1 MRDGPVARFSQVSRV
16 SRIRTMQAL
25 LDNLK
30 AKFPDAILAVHIDAA
45 RAETSLSVAAP
56 RLLDLARYLHDAP
69 EAAFDQLTDI
79 CSVDYP
85 EDQLRFEVVYHL
97 HSLPLGQRLRLK
109 ARITEDD
116 PTIASVTGIWKG
128 AEFLE
133 REVYDMMGI
142 RFSGHPDLRRI
153 LMPEDYAEGYPLRK
167 DFPTEGRGWR
177 SEFDFIPR
185 MDDALLDV
193 TESEI
198 PEEQKS
204 VFRAEPGLPNSRRKE
219 ELLLNMGPQHPSTHG
234 VLRVVLEL
242 DGERIVKATPD
253 LGYLHRGV
261 EKLAEGLTYM
271 QIIPHTDRL
280 DYVCAMANNYAYVR
294 SVEKLLDITVPV
306 RAEYIRTIVAEMQ
319 RIIGHLFWLGTQ
331 ALDIGAM
338 TVFFWTFR
346 EREILLDMFEK
357 LCGARLTLNYYRIGG
372 VDSDFTPELVQ
383 RMKAFL
389 DTFPEKVKEYDSLIA
404 SNRIWLGRTK
414 NVAVLSAEDA
424 INFGCTGPVLRG
436 SGVAY
441 DIRKAEP
448 YGVYDKVDWE
458 VPIGKN
464 GDTYDRYWI
473 RMEEMRQSARI
484 IAQCLDQL
492 PSGAIM
498 AEAPQYIPPPKELV
512 MRDMES
518 LIHHFIIYTQGI
530 KPPKAETYCATEAPK
545 GELGFFIVSDG
556 SPRPYRM
563 KIRSP
568 SFVHMGAFDHMA
580 RGYLISD
587 IITIFGTYDIVMG
600 ECDR

>member
-1 MRDGPVARFSQVSRV
+1 
-16 SRIRTMQAL
+16 MQTL
-25 LDNLK
+25 LDSLE
-30 AKFPDAILAVHIDAA
+30 AKFPDAILGTRVDAA
-45 RAETSLSVAAP
+45 RAETAVSVAAAH
-56 RLLDLARYLHDAP
+56 LLEIARYLHDAP

-85 EDQLRFEVVYHL
+85 EDRLRFEVVYHL
-97 HSLPLGQRLRLK
+97 HSLPLRQRLRLK

-142 RFSGHPDLRRI
+142 RFSCHPDLRRI

-167 DFPTEGRGWR
+167 DFPAEGRGWR

-185 MDDALLDV
+185 LDDSPLAV
-193 TESEI
+193 SETEV
-198 PEEQKS
+198 PEEQKNA
-204 VFRAEPGLPNSRRKE
+204 FRAEPGLPSSRRRE

-261 EKLAEGLTYM
+261 EKLAEGLAYM

-294 SVEKLLDITVPV
+294 AVEKLLEITVPV

-441 DIRKAEP
+441 DVRKVEP

-492 PSGAIM
+492 PTGPIM
-498 AEAPQYIPPPKELV
+498 ADAPQYIPPPKELV

-556 SPRPYRM
+556 SARPYRL

-580 RGYLISD
+580 RGYL
-587 IITIFGTYDIVMG
+587 
-600 ECDR
+600 

>member
-1 MRDGPVARFSQVSRV
+1 
-16 SRIRTMQAL
+16 MQAL
-25 LDNLK
+25 LDSLK
-30 AKFPDAILAVHIDAA
+30 EKFPAAILATRVDAA
-45 RAETSLSVAAP
+45 RAETSVSVAAA
-56 RLLDLARYLHDAP
+56 RLLEIMRYLHDAP
-69 EAAFDQLTDI
+69 EAAFDHLTDI

-97 HSLPLGQRLRLK
+97 HSLPLRHRLRLK
-109 ARITEDD
+109 ARITEED

-153 LMPEDYAEGYPLRK
+153 LMPEDYDEGYPLRK

-177 SEFDFIPR
+177 SRFEFIPR
-185 MDDALLDV
+185 FDEAPVDV
-193 TESEI
+193 VKSEVS
-198 PEEQKS
+198 EEQKHF
-204 VFRAEPGLPNSRRKE
+204 FRVEPNLPSSQRQE

-234 VLRVVLEL
+234 VLRVVLLL

-261 EKLAEGLTYM
+261 EKLSEGLTYM

-280 DYVCAMANNYAYVR
+280 DYVCAMSNNYSYVR
-294 SVEKLLDITVPV
+294 AVEKLLEITVPI

-319 RIIGHLFWLGTQ
+319 RIVGHLFWLGTQ
-331 ALDIGAM
+331 ALDVGAM

-346 EREILLDMFEK
+346 EREVLLDMFEK

-389 DTFPEKVKEYDSLIA
+389 DIFPEKVKEYDSLIA
-404 SNRIWLGRTK
+404 ANRIWIGRTK

-441 DIRKAEP
+441 DVRKAEP

-492 PSGAIM
+492 PAGPIM

-563 KIRSP
+563 KIRAP

-587 IITIFGTYDIVMG
+587 IITIFGTYDVVMG

>member
-1 MRDGPVARFSQVSRV
+1 
-16 SRIRTMQAL
+16 MQSL
-25 LDNLK
+25 LEIVMT
-30 AKFPDAILAVHIDAA
+30 KFPKAV
-45 RAETSLSVAAP
+45 LSVQADTERSEVSINVAAEHIVELC
-56 RLLDLARYLHDAP
+56 RFLHDAP
-69 EAAFDQLTDI
+69 EACFDHLTDI

-85 EDQLRFEVVYHL
+85 EDQQRFEVVYQL
-97 HSLPLGQRLRLK
+97 HSLPHNRRLRLK
-109 ARITEDD
+109 ARLPEDD

-142 RFSGHPDLRRI
+142 TFSGHPDLRRI

-167 DFPTEGRGWR
+167 DFPAEGRGWR
-177 SEFDFIPR
+177 SHFDFIPR
-185 MDDALLDV
+185 LDEAPV
-193 TESEI
+193 ESIEGEI
-198 PEEQKS
+198 PESQKQA
-204 VFRAEPGLPNSRRKE
+204 FLAEPGRSGSRRRE

-261 EKLAEGLTYM
+261 EKLSEGLAYM

-294 SVEKLLDITVPV
+294 AVEKLLGITVPE

-319 RIIGHLFWLGTQ
+319 RIVGHLFWLGTQ

-346 EREILLDMFEK
+346 EREVLLDMFEK

-372 VDSDFTPELVQ
+372 VDSDFTPELAQ
-383 RMKAFL
+383 RMKTFL
-389 DTFPEKVKEYDSLIA
+389 ATFSDKVREYDSLIA

-414 NVAVLSAEDA
+414 QVAVISAEDA
-424 INFGCTGPVLRG
+424 IHFGCTGPVLRG

-448 YGVYDKVDWE
+448 YGAYDKVDWE

-464 GDTYDRYWI
+464 GDTYDRYWV
-473 RMEEMRQSARI
+473 RMEELRQSARI
-484 IAQCLDQL
+484 IKQCLDQM
-492 PSGAIM
+492 PSGPIIADV
-498 AEAPQYIPPPKELV
+498 PQYIPPPKPQV

-518 LIHHFIIYTQGI
+518 LIHHFIIFTQGF
-530 KPPKAETYCATEAPK
+530 KPPKGETYCGTEAPK

-556 SPRPYRM
+556 SPRPYRL

>member
-1 MRDGPVARFSQVSRV
+1 MPVQPLIETLMTRF
-16 SRIRTMQAL
+16 
-25 LDNLK
+25 
-30 AKFPDAILAVHIDAA
+30 PEAV
-45 RAETSLSVAAP
+45 LSVEADTARSEVTVQVAAE
-56 RLLDLARYLHDAP
+56 RILDLTRYLHDAP
-69 EAAFDQLTDI
+69 DASFDHLTDI

-85 EDQLRFEVVYHL
+85 EDGQRFEVVYHL
-97 HSLPLGQRLRLK
+97 HSLSHGRRLRLK
-109 ARITEDD
+109 ARLSEDNA
-116 PTIASVTGIWKG
+116 TIASVTSVWKG

-142 RFSGHPDLRRI
+142 RFEGHPDLRRI
-153 LMPEDYAEGYPLRK
+153 LLPEDYAEGYPLRK
-167 DFPTEGRGWR
+167 DFPAEGRGWR
-177 SEFDFIPR
+177 SQFDFIPR
-185 MDDALLDV
+185 LDEPPV
-193 TESEI
+193 EQAEGEI
-198 PEEQKS
+198 PETQKEA
-204 VFRAEPGLPNSRRKE
+204 FRAEAPSRSRRRE

-261 EKLAEGLTYM
+261 EKLCEGLAYM
-271 QIIPHTDRL
+271 QVIPHTDRL

-294 SVEKLLDITVPV
+294 TVEKLLGISIPE
-306 RAEYIRTIVAEMQ
+306 RGEYIRTIVAEMQ
-319 RIIGHLFWLGTQ
+319 RIVGHLFWLGTQ

-346 EREILLDMFEK
+346 ERETLLDMFEK

-372 VDSDFTPELVQ
+372 VDSDLTPDLVL
-383 RMKAFL
+383 RLKTFL
-389 DTFPEKVKEYDSLIA
+389 DTFPDKVKEYDSLIA

-414 NVAVLSAEDA
+414 QVAVITAEDA

-441 DIRKAEP
+441 DVRKAEP
-448 YGVYDKVDWE
+448 YGAYDKVDWE
-458 VPIGKN
+458 VPVGKN
-464 GDTYDRYWI
+464 GDTYDRYWV

-484 IAQCLDQL
+484 IKQCLDQL
-492 PSGAIM
+492 PQGPFM
-498 AEAPQYIPPPKELV
+498 ADAPQFIPPPKAKV

-518 LIHHFIIYTQGI
+518 LIHHFIIFTQGF
-530 KPPKAETYCATEAPK
+530 KPPKAETYCGSEAPK

-556 SPRPYRM
+556 SARPYRL

>member
-1 MRDGPVARFSQVSRV
+1 MLQDLVEQ
-16 SRIRTMQAL
+16 L
-25 LDNLK
+25 LK
-30 AKFPDAILAVHIDAA
+30 KFPDAILSVEVDTN
-45 RAETSLSVAAP
+45 RAELATHVKAP
-56 RLLDLARYLHDAP
+56 HILEIARFLHDAP
-69 EAAFDQLTDI
+69 EMAFDHITDI
-79 CSVDYP
+79 CSADYP
-85 EDQLRFEVVYHL
+85 ADQDRFEVIYQL
-97 HSLPLGQRLRLK
+97 LSLPHGLRIRLK
-109 ARITEDD
+109 ARLPEDN
-116 PTIASVTGIWKG
+116 PTIASVTSVWRG

-142 RFSGHPDLRRI
+142 TFTGHPDLRRI
-153 LMPEDYAEGYPLRK
+153 LMPEDYTEGYPLRK
-167 DFPTEGRGWR
+167 DFPAEGRGWR
-177 SEFDFIPR
+177 SQFDFIPR
-185 MDDALLDV
+185 LD
-193 TESEI
+193 EA
-198 PEEQKS
+198 PEEMTGSEFTEAEKQP
-204 VFRAEPGLPNSRRKE
+204 FRATTGTTGSRRRE

-261 EKLAEGLTYM
+261 EKLAEGLAYM
-271 QIIPHTDRL
+271 QVIPHTDRL

-294 SVEKLLDITVPV
+294 AVEKLLGITVPE

-372 VDSDFTPELVQ
+372 VDSDFTPDLVL
-383 RMKAFL
+383 RLKAFL
-389 DTFPEKVKEYDSLIA
+389 ETFPQKVSEYDSLIA

-414 NVAVLSAEDA
+414 NVAVISGEDA
-424 INFGCTGPVLRG
+424 INFGLTGPTLRG

-441 DIRKAEP
+441 DIRKMEP

-464 GDTYDRYWI
+464 GDTYDRYWV

-484 IAQCLDQL
+484 IAQCLDLL
-492 PSGAIM
+492 PAGPIIAD
-498 AEAPQYIPPPKELV
+498 EPQYIPPPKQLV

-518 LIHHFIIYTQGI
+518 LIHHFIIFTQGF
-530 KPPKAETYCATEAPK
+530 KPPKAETYCGTEAPK
-545 GELGFFIVSDG
+545 GELGFFIISDG
-556 SPRPYRM
+556 SPRPYRL

-568 SFVHMGAFDHMA
+568 SFIHMGAFDHMA

>member
-1 MRDGPVARFSQVSRV
+1 MRDGRLSLLSRVAPV

-25 LDNLK
+25 LDSLK
-30 AKFPDAILAVHIDAA
+30 AKFPDAILATYVDAA
-45 RAETSLSVAAP
+45 RAETTVSVAAS
-56 RLLDLARYLHDAP
+56 RLLDIARYLYDAP
-69 EAAFDQLTDI
+69 TTAFDHLTDI

-85 EDQLRFEVVYHL
+85 EDRLRFEVVYHL
-97 HSLPLGQRLRLK
+97 HSLPLRQRLRLK
-109 ARITEDD
+109 VRLTEDD

-133 REVYDMMGI
+133 REVFDMMGI

-177 SEFDFIPR
+177 SEFDFIPK
-185 MDDALLDV
+185 MDDSPLDI
-193 TESEI
+193 SAFEI
-198 PEEQKS
+198 PEEQKNA
-204 VFRAEPGLPNSRRKE
+204 FRAEPGLPSSRRRE

-261 EKLAEGLTYM
+261 EKLSEGLTYM

-280 DYVCAMANNYAYVR
+280 DYVCAMSNNYAYVR
-294 SVEKLLDITVPV
+294 AVEKLLEITVPV

-383 RMKAFL
+383 RMKTFL
-389 DTFPEKVKEYDSLIA
+389 QTFPEKVKEYDSLIA

-441 DIRKAEP
+441 DVRKVEP
-448 YGVYDKVDWE
+448 YGAYDKVEWD
-458 VPIGKN
+458 VPVGKN

-492 PSGAIM
+492 PAGPIM

>member
-1 MRDGPVARFSQVSRV
+1 
-16 SRIRTMQAL
+16 MQAL
-25 LDNLK
+25 LDSLK
-30 AKFPDAILAVHIDAA
+30 TKFPDAILATRVDAA
-45 RAETSLSVAAP
+45 RAETSISVAAV
-56 RLLDLARYLHDAP
+56 RLLDIARYLHDAP
-69 EAAFDQLTDI
+69 EAAFDHLTDI

-97 HSLPLGQRLRLK
+97 HSLPLQQRLRLK
-109 ARITEDD
+109 ARLAEDD
-116 PTIASVTGIWKG
+116 PTVASVTGIWKG
-128 AEFLE
+128 ADFLE

-153 LMPEDYAEGYPLRK
+153 LLPEDYAEGYPLRK
-167 DFPTEGRGWR
+167 DFPAEGRGWR
-177 SEFDFIPR
+177 SQFDFIPR
-185 MDDALLDV
+185 FDETPLDV
-193 TESEI
+193 IESEI
-198 PEEQKS
+198 PEEKKS
-204 VFRAEPGLPNSRRKE
+204 TFRLESGTQGPGRKE

-234 VLRVVLEL
+234 VLRVVLML
-242 DGERIVKATPD
+242 DGERVVKATPD

-280 DYVCAMANNYAYVR
+280 DYVCAMSNNYAYVR
-294 SVEKLLDITVPV
+294 AVEKLLTITVPI

-346 EREILLDMFEK
+346 EREVLLDMFEK

-389 DTFPEKVKEYDSLIA
+389 EVFPEKVKEYDSLIA
-404 SNRIWLGRTK
+404 SNRIWLGRTR

-441 DIRKAEP
+441 DVRKAEP

-492 PSGAIM
+492 PDGPIM

-518 LIHHFIIYTQGI
+518 LIHHFIIYTQGL
-530 KPPKAETYCATEAPK
+530 KPPKAETYCSTEAPK

-556 SPRPYRM
+556 SARPYRL

-587 IITIFGTYDIVMG
+587 IITIFGTYDVVMG

>member
-1 MRDGPVARFSQVSRV
+1 MQV
-16 SRIRTMQAL
+16 L

-109 ARITEDD
+109 TRITEDD
-116 PTIASVTGIWKG
+116 PTIASVTSLWKG
-128 AEFLE
+128 GEFLE

-185 MDDALLDV
+185 MDDALLDIP
-193 TESEI
+193 ENEI
-198 PEEQKS
+198 PEEQKNA
-204 VFRAEPGLPNSRRKE
+204 FRAEPGLPSSRRKE

-271 QIIPHTDRL
+271 QMIPHTDRL

-383 RMKAFL
+383 QMKAFL
-389 DTFPEKVKEYDSLIA
+389 DTFPAKVKEYDSLIA

-473 RMEEMRQSARI
+473 RMEEMGQSARI

-498 AEAPQYIPPPKELV
+498 TEAPQYIPPPKELV

>member
-1 MRDGPVARFSQVSRV
+1 MESLVETLMTRFP
-16 SRIRTMQAL
+16 QA
-25 LDNLK
+25 
-30 AKFPDAILAVHIDAA
+30 V
-45 RAETSLSVAAP
+45 LSVEADTARSEVTVQVAAE
-56 RLLDLARYLHDAP
+56 RILDLTRFLHDAP
-69 EAAFDQLTDI
+69 DASFDHLTDI

-85 EDQLRFEVVYHL
+85 EDRQRFEVVYHL
-97 HSLPLGQRLRLK
+97 HSLSHHRRLRVKTRLS
-109 ARITEDD
+109 EDD
-116 PTIASVTGIWKG
+116 PTIASVTSVWKG

-153 LMPEDYAEGYPLRK
+153 LLPEDYAEGYPLRK

-177 SEFDFIPR
+177 SQFEFIPR
-185 MDDALLDV
+185 LDEPPV
-193 TESEI
+193 EQAESEI
-198 PEEQKS
+198 PEAQKEA
-204 VFRAEPGLPNSRRKE
+204 FRAEAPSDSRRRE

-234 VLRVVLEL
+234 VLRIVLEL

-261 EKLAEGLTYM
+261 EKLCEGLAYM

-294 SVEKLLDITVPV
+294 AVEKLLGISIPE
-306 RAEYIRTIVAEMQ
+306 RGEYIRTIVAEMQ
-319 RIIGHLFWLGTQ
+319 RIVGHLFWLGTQ

-346 EREILLDMFEK
+346 ERETLLDMFEK

-372 VDSDFTPELVQ
+372 VDSDFTPDLVL
-383 RMKAFL
+383 RLKTFL
-389 DTFPEKVKEYDSLIA
+389 DTFPDKVKEYDSLIA
-404 SNRIWLGRTK
+404 ANRIWLGRTK
-414 NVAVLSAEDA
+414 HVAVISAEDA
-424 INFGCTGPVLRG
+424 ISFGCTGPVLRG

-441 DIRKAEP
+441 DVRKYEP

-464 GDTYDRYWI
+464 GDTYDRYWV

-484 IAQCLDQL
+484 IKQCLDQL
-492 PSGAIM
+492 PQGQIIAD
-498 AEAPQYIPPPKELV
+498 APQYIPPPKPLV

-518 LIHHFIIYTQGI
+518 LIHHFIIFTQGF

-556 SPRPYRM
+556 SARPYRL
-563 KIRSP
+563 KIRAP